1 LERAWPPFDEVL
13 MSNNVLEFT
22 EQNWEKDVLGSA
34 EPVLVDF
41 WAPWCAPCRQIAPT
55 IEALAGDYLGRVRI
69 GKLNVDD
76 HSVVAARYGIRSI
89 PTLMVFK
96 AGKVVEQRIGAASRD
111 ELVRIVDTQLT
122 AGGAA

>member
-1 LERAWPPFDEVL
+1 

-22 EQNWEKDVLGSA
+22 EQNWEGEVLKSA

-55 IEALAGDYLGRVRI
+55 IEALAQDFTGKMKV

-76 HSVVAARYGIRSI
+76 NSGVAAQYGIRSI
-89 PTLMVFK
+89 PTVLVFK
-96 AGKVVEQRIGAASRD
+96 AGRVVA
-111 ELVRIVDTQLT
+111 
-122 AGGAA
+122 

>member
-1 LERAWPPFDEVL
+1 

-22 EQNWEKDVLGSA
+22 EQNWEGEVLKSA

-55 IEALAGDYLGRVRI
+55 IEALAQDFTGKMKV

-76 HSVVAARYGIRSI
+76 NSGVAATYGIRSI
-89 PTLMVFK
+89 PTVLVFK
-96 AGKVVEQRIGAASRD
+96 AGRVVEQRIGLASRD
-111 ELVRIVDTQLT
+111 ELTQIMN
-122 AGGAA
+122 GQI

>member
-1 LERAWPPFDEVL
+1 

-22 EQNWEKDVLGSA
+22 EQNWEGEVLKSA

-55 IEALAGDYLGRVRI
+55 IEALAQDFTGKMKV

-76 HSVVAARYGIRSI
+76 NSGVAAQYGIRSI
-89 PTLMVFK
+89 PTVLVFK
-96 AGKVVEQRIGAASRD
+96 AGRVVEQRIGLASRD
-111 ELVRIVDTQLT
+111 ELTRIMTSQI
-122 AGGAA
+122 